1 MTDTLT
7 RLLDG
12 GVVAIVR
19 LDSAAALQ
27 QVAEAVRAGGLTA
40 LEYTMTTPG
49 ALDALREASGR
60 LGDDMLLGA
69 GTILD
74 PETARAA
81 ILAGARFI
89 VTPTLN
95 RDVIALCR
103 RYSVPIIPGAFT
115 PTEILTAWEAG
126 ADLVKVFPA
135 GVLGPGYFRDVLAPL
150 PQVRLAP
157 TGGVNERTAPEFFKA
172 GAAAIAVGS
181 ALIDRATVAAGD
193 WAEITRRAR
202 VYAEI
207 ARSARTKD

>member
-1 MTDTLT
+1 MGDTLT

-60 LGDDMLLGA
+60 LGDEMLLGA

-95 RDVIALCR
+95 LDVIALCR

-126 ADLVKVFPA
+126 ADIVKVFPA

-172 GAAAIAVGS
+172 GAVAIAVGS
-181 ALIDRATVAAGD
+181 SLIDRATVAAGN
-193 WAEITRRAR
+193 WSEITRRAR

-207 ARSARTKD
+207 ARDARRKD